1 MTSRGRRGVT
11 GGGEEGLPSPFTLVL
26 INRRPINPAGASLAG
41 RSGTQKGSGGLR
53 TTTALMLIILVEKKI
68 VGGYVG
74 FKRQHGVT
82 AF

>member
-1 MTSRGRRGVT
+1 M
-11 GGGEEGLPSPFTLVL
+11 GGEGEEGPPSPFTLGL
-26 INRRPINPAGASLAG
+26 INQRPINPAGASLAG

-53 TTTALMLIILVEKKI
+53 TTTALMLMLIILVEKKKKKS
-68 VGGYVG
+68 GGYVG